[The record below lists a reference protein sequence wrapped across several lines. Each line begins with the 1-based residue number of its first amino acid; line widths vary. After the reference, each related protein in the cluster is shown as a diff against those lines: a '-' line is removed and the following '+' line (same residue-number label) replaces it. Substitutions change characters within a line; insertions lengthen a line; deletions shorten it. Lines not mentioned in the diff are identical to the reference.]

1 MKLNVLLVEEFP
13 HPPEKVWR
21 ALTDREALRIW
32 LMDNDFEPRV
42 GKRFILRGRQ
52 TTPEFRGWSECEVLE
67 MEPRRRM
74 VWSWISNEN
83 DPPGRV
89 EFSLEQI
96 ENGTRLTLS
105 HTGEMNPVLISRL
118 TEGWPGKL
126 ADLRAHLTSAV

>member
-1 MKLNVLLVEEFP
+1 MKLNVLLVEDFP

-21 ALTDREALRIW
+21 ALTDPEALRVW

-52 TTPEFRGWSECEVLE
+52 VTPEFRGWNECEVLE
-67 MEPRRRM
+67 IEPPRRM
-74 VWSWISNEN
+74 VWSWMCNEN

-89 EFSLEQI
+89 EFSLEQT
-96 ENGTRLTLS
+96 ESGTRLTLS
-105 HTGEMNPVLISRL
+105 HTGEMNAVLSSRL
-118 TEGWPGKL
+118 TQGWPVKL